1 MEGKGLESRTAFLLL
16 FPSCSLCP
24 WRSDSPRLQ
33 RYRTHGL
40 IPPEFNASPADKL
53 RLAQHQWQGGQCRRP
68 PTTVAR
74 RHALLTPWSWD
85 SSPPLMGVPVGSPEG
100 IPPWQSSLPPWAR
113 DSFSHLDP
121 PMALAGES
129 AVLSSGTAGGSG
141 APISPKKMDQNSIW
155 RDLPDGPLAKAP
167 HFHCRGH
174 GFEAWL
180 EELRSLMPKIKWK
193 QNGTWRLHFSC
204 Y

>member
-129 AVLSSGTAGGSG
+129 ALLGAQEPQYHQRKWIKTASGGTCLMVHWLKLHTSTAEGMGLRPG
-141 APISPKKMDQNSIW
+141 W
-155 RDLPDGPLAKAP
+155 R
-167 HFHCRGH
+167 
-174 GFEAWL
+174 
-180 EELRSLMPKIKWK
+180 
-193 QNGTWRLHFSC
+193 N
-204 Y
+204 